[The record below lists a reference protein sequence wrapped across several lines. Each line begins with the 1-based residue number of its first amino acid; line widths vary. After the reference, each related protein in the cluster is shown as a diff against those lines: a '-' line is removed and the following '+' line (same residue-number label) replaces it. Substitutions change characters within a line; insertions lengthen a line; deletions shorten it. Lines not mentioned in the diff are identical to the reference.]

1 MIISMTG
8 FGRAE
13 GEFEKKQYSIELKS
27 LNNRYC
33 EISIKSPKYLLSKE
47 FELKELIRTKISRG
61 KIYLNINT
69 DKELSTGD
77 TINVD
82 VVKSYYN
89 SLKKIRK
96 AIESKE
102 KIKLEHILSFSD
114 AFASEDIGEL
124 QEEEFEFIK
133 ELVNKALIDLMKM
146 KKNEGKY
153 LYEDIEKRIGIIEE
167 EAAKILEY
175 GKSRVIKERERIN
188 SMLKEILSDKTLIN
202 ENRIEMEVVL
212 YAEKLDI
219 TEECT
224 RLASHINYFRNF
236 MASKENAGRRLN
248 FLLQEMNREINT
260 IASKSSDATISQT
273 ASALKEELEKVREQ
287 IQNVE

>member
-13 GEFEKKQYSIELKS
+13 GEFQKKHYSVELKS

-33 EISIKSPKYLLSKE
+33 EISVKLPKYLMSKE
-47 FELKELIRTKISRG
+47 LELKELIRTKISRG

-77 TINVD
+77 SINTE

-89 SLKKIRK
+89 SIKTIRK
-96 AIESKE
+96 AIGSKE

-114 AFASEDIGEL
+114 AFSNDEIGETG
-124 QEEEFEFIK
+124 EEEYNFIK
-133 ELVNKALIDLMKM
+133 ELINKALGDLIKM
-146 KKNEGKY
+146 KENEGNF
-153 LYEDIEKRIGIIEE
+153 LYEDIKKRIGTLEE
-167 EAAKILEY
+167 EAAMILEY
-175 GKSRVIKERERIN
+175 GKNRVSKERERIYL
-188 SMLKEILSDKTLIN
+188 MLNEIMTDKTLIS
-202 ENRIEMEVVL
+202 ENRVEMEVVL

-224 RLASHINYFRNF
+224 RLDSHLKYFRNF
-236 MASKENAGRRLN
+236 MDSKENAGRRLN

-260 IASKSSDATISQT
+260 IASKSSDAVISQT

>member
-13 GEFEKKQYSIELKS
+13 GEFQKKHYSIELKS

-33 EISIKSPKYLLSKE
+33 EISVKLPKYLMSKE
-47 FELKELIRTKISRG
+47 LEIKELIRTKISRG

-77 TINVD
+77 SINTE

-89 SLKKIRK
+89 SIKTIRK
-96 AIESKE
+96 AIGSKE

-114 AFASEDIGEL
+114 AFSNEEIGETG
-124 QEEEFEFIK
+124 EEEYNFIK
-133 ELVNKALIDLMKM
+133 ELINKALGDLIKM
-146 KKNEGKY
+146 KENEGNF
-153 LYEDIEKRIGIIEE
+153 LYEDIKKRIVSLEE

-175 GKSRVIKERERIN
+175 GKNRVSKERERIN
-188 SMLKEILSDKTLIN
+188 SMLNEIMTDKTLIS
-202 ENRIEMEVVL
+202 ENRVEMEVVL

-224 RLASHINYFRNF
+224 RLDSHLKYFMNF
-236 MASKENAGRRLN
+236 MDSKENAGRRLN

-260 IASKSSDATISQT
+260 IASKSSDAVISQT

>member
-1 MIISMTG
+1 MTG

-13 GEFEKKQYSIELKS
+13 GEFQKKHYSVELKS

-33 EISIKSPKYLLSKE
+33 EISVKLPKYLMSKE
-47 FELKELIRTKISRG
+47 LELKELIRTKISRG

-77 TINVD
+77 SINTE
-82 VVKSYYN
+82 VVRSYYN
-89 SLKKIRK
+89 SIKTIRK
-96 AIESKE
+96 AIGSKE

-114 AFASEDIGEL
+114 AFSNDEIGETG
-124 QEEEFEFIK
+124 EEEYNFIK
-133 ELVNKALIDLMKM
+133 ELINKALGDLIKM
-146 KKNEGKY
+146 KENEGNF
-153 LYEDIEKRIGIIEE
+153 LYEDIKKRIGTLEE
-167 EAAKILEY
+167 EAAMILEY
-175 GKSRVIKERERIN
+175 GKNRVSKERERIYL
-188 SMLKEILSDKTLIN
+188 MLNEIMTDKTLIS
-202 ENRIEMEVVL
+202 ENRVEMEVVL

-224 RLASHINYFRNF
+224 RLDSHLKYFRNF
-236 MASKENAGRRLN
+236 MDSKENAGRRLN

-260 IASKSSDATISQT
+260 IASKSSDAVISQT

>member
-13 GEFEKKQYSIELKS
+13 GEFQKKHYSVELKS

-33 EISIKSPKYLLSKE
+33 EISVKLPKYLMSKE
-47 FELKELIRTKISRG
+47 LELKELIRTKISRG

-77 TINVD
+77 SINTE
-82 VVKSYYN
+82 VVRSYYN
-89 SLKKIRK
+89 SIKTIRK
-96 AIESKE
+96 AIGSKE

-114 AFASEDIGEL
+114 AFSNDEIGETG
-124 QEEEFEFIK
+124 EEEYNFIK
-133 ELVNKALIDLMKM
+133 ELINKALGDLIKM
-146 KKNEGKY
+146 KENEGNF
-153 LYEDIEKRIGIIEE
+153 LYEDIKKRIGTLEE
-167 EAAKILEY
+167 EAAMILEY
-175 GKSRVIKERERIN
+175 GKNRVSKERERIYL
-188 SMLKEILSDKTLIN
+188 MLNEIMTDKTLIS
-202 ENRIEMEVVL
+202 ENRVEMEVVL

-224 RLASHINYFRNF
+224 RLDSHLKYFRNF
-236 MASKENAGRRLN
+236 MDSKENAGRRLN

-260 IASKSSDATISQT
+260 IASKSSDAVISQT

>member
-13 GEFEKKQYSIELKS
+13 GEFQKKHYSIELKS

-33 EISIKSPKYLLSKE
+33 EISVKLPKYLMSKE
-47 FELKELIRTKISRG
+47 LELKELIRTKISRG

-69 DKELSTGD
+69 DKEISIGD
-77 TINVD
+77 SINTD

-89 SLKKIRK
+89 SIKTIRK
-96 AIESKE
+96 AIGSKE

-114 AFASEDIGEL
+114 AFSNDEIGETG
-124 QEEEFEFIK
+124 EEEYNFIK
-133 ELVNKALIDLMKM
+133 ELIHKALGDLIKM
-146 KKNEGKY
+146 KENEGNF
-153 LYEDIEKRIGIIEE
+153 LYEDIKKRIGTLEE

-175 GKSRVIKERERIN
+175 GKNRVSTERERIY
-188 SMLKEILSDKTLIN
+188 SMLNEIMTDKTLIS
-202 ENRIEMEVVL
+202 ENRVEMEVVL

-224 RLASHINYFRNF
+224 RLDSHLKYFRNF
-236 MASKENAGRRLN
+236 MDSKENAGRRLN

-260 IASKSSDATISQT
+260 IASKSSDAVISQT

>member
-13 GEFEKKQYSIELKS
+13 GEFQKKHYSIELKS

-33 EISIKSPKYLLSKE
+33 EISVKLPKYLMSKE
-47 FELKELIRTKISRG
+47 LELKELIRTKISRG

-77 TINVD
+77 SINTD

-89 SLKKIRK
+89 SIKTIRK
-96 AIESKE
+96 AIGSKE
-102 KIKLEHILSFSD
+102 KIKLEHLLSFSD
-114 AFASEDIGEL
+114 AFSNDEIGEAG
-124 QEEEFEFIK
+124 EEEYNFIK
-133 ELVNKALIDLMKM
+133 ELINRALGDLIKM
-146 KKNEGKY
+146 KENEGNF
-153 LYEDIEKRIGIIEE
+153 LYEDIKKRIGILEE
-167 EAAKILEY
+167 ESAKILEY
-175 GKSRVIKERERIN
+175 GKNRVSKERERIY
-188 SMLKEILSDKTLIN
+188 SMLNEIMTDKTLIS
-202 ENRIEMEVVL
+202 ENRVEMEIVL

-224 RLASHINYFRNF
+224 RLDSHLKYFRNF
-236 MASKENAGRRLN
+236 MDSKENAGRRLN

-260 IASKSSDATISQT
+260 IASKSSDAVISQT